1 MSSIGNQLTLI
12 LSSVLQVLRAY
23 AVWSPPPPRIVSLG
37 RDTWVVPAPR
47 RMEDNPH
54 LPLIPAEQRALL
66 RDRAARAITR
76 LLALFAR
83 WQAGTLPKP
92 KYNHPRPRPR
102 PPATPR
108 TRRPSPC
115 LPRSRAWAGA
125 RVFELRGYAS
135 QLSFLLADPDIAPFL
150 AACPQA
156 GRLLRP
162 LCHAIGADLPP
173 QLVLPPRLHAPR
185 IRPARPPRPR
195 PPSLTDP
202 SLKLQ
207 PYVIRAVRHI
217 RRKYGRDG

>member
-1 MSSIGNQLTLI
+1 MSPIGNQLTLI
-12 LSSVLQVLRAY
+12 LQSVLTVLRAF
-23 AVWSPPPPRIVSLG
+23 ALWSPPPAHVVSLG
-37 RDTWVVPAPR
+37 RDTWIVPCAR

-54 LPLIPAEQRALL
+54 LALIPAELRALL

-76 LLALFAR
+76 LLALFAI
-83 WQAGTLPKP
+83 WQSGALPKP
-92 KYNHPRPRPR
+92 RYDFPRPRIQ
-102 PPATPR
+102 ATPR
-108 TRRPSPC
+108 PRRPYQR

-135 QLSFLLADPDIAPFL
+135 QLSHLLANPGMAPFL

-173 QLVLPPRLHAPR
+173 LLAL
-185 IRPARPPRPR
+185 PPRPR
-195 PPSLTDP
+195 AHRTRPPRRPRPRPLKLTDP
-202 SLKLQ
+202 SLGLQ
-207 PYVIRAVRHI
+207 PYVIRAVRYM

>member
-12 LSSVLQVLRAY
+12 LQSVLTVLRAF
-23 AVWSPPPPRIVSLG
+23 ALWSPPHAHVVSLG
-37 RDTWVVPAPR
+37 RDTWIMPGAR

-54 LPLIPAEQRALL
+54 LPLIPAELRALL

-76 LLALFAR
+76 LLALFAS

-92 KYNHPRPRPR
+92 QFDFPRPRTQ
-102 PPATPR
+102 ATPR
-108 TRRPSPC
+108 PRRPYQR

-125 RVFELRGYAS
+125 RVLELRAYAS
-135 QLSFLLADPDIAPFL
+135 QLSHLLANPEMAPFL

-173 QLVLPPRLHAPR
+173 RLVLPAQPRR
-185 IRPARPPRPR
+185 QRPPRLQRPR
-195 PPSLTDP
+195 PLKLTDP
-202 SLKLQ
+202 SLGLQ
-207 PYVIRAVRHI
+207 PYVIRAVRYM
-217 RRKYGRDG
+217 RRKYGRDA